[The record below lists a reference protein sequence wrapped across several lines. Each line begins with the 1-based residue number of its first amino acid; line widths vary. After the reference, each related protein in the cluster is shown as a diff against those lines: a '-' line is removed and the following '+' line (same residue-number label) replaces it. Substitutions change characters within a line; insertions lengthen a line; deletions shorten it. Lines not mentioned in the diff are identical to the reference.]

1 MNKEQLLAL
10 AGQGYIPVEDSSFR
24 VDIARMESLEADV
37 IAVDVKNL
45 SQYTTEARFGGGFVD
60 YLIDKDC
67 EDLEA
72 AIRKVLQQM
81 RDIEKRANME
91 PLRFKRVGERLLKN
105 IDNGRMYGYEE
116 CKEGH
121 FSIYTLDSFDR
132 ISQTGEYSCDICR
145 TVDIDGKVYKP
156 VYSFW
161 LSRTVYLLDSPE
173 GYFPKNES
181 KERCLSDV
189 QTDPVQQ

>member
-1 MNKEQLLAL
+1 MNKEHLLAL
-10 AGQGYIPVEDSSFR
+10 IGKGYIPVEDSCFK
-24 VDIARMESLEADV
+24 VETAYMEVFEADAITV
-37 IAVDVKNL
+37 EVKNL
-45 SQYTTEARFGGGFVD
+45 NHYTTPARFGGWLVD
-60 YLIDKDC
+60 YVIDKDC

-72 AIRKVLQQM
+72 AIRKTLQQM
-81 RDIEKRANME
+81 RDVEKRANME
-91 PLRFKRVGERLLKN
+91 PLRFRRVGERLLKN

-121 FSIYTLDSFDR
+121 FSIYTIDRFDKLA
-132 ISQTGEYSCDICR
+132 QTGEYNCDICR

-173 GYFPKNES
+173 GYFLKDES
-181 KERCLSDV
+181 KERCI
-189 QTDPVQQ
+189 